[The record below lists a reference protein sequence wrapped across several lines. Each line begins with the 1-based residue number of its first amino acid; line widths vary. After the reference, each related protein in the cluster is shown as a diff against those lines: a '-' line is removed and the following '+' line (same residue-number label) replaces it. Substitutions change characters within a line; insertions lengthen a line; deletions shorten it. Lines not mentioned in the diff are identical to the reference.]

1 MGKVSL
7 ESLSKD
13 NAALRADIGTL
24 TNHML
29 TLANR
34 VYKHDE
40 GMYPEEYGHEG
51 MPEGDYP
58 DKAYK
63 DHDMNDMPYNDD
75 MGGMGGEMPMDP
87 GMPMD
92 PAMGANGG
100 MPGMPEDVYPDE
112 DKMGRHGYA
121 RSKQGWIRAKGY
133 AGNHE
138 TAANE
143 EGGKWD
149 VKDDNVK
156 GNEPQPAGDQGG
168 DREDETFGVGGM
180 AYSKLMKRLDDLEE
194 NAGVT
199 IAKAQI
205 PGNQVDK
212 ANIMG
217 EGAQAITREMQMQA
231 VKSTWKE
238 LGKFAVETGYLSASP
253 LG

>member
-1 MGKVSL
+1 MGAVTLDQLAK
-7 ESLSKD
+7 E
-13 NAALRADIGTL
+13 NAALRADIGAL

-34 VYKHDE
+34 VYKHDPMM
-40 GMYPEEYGHEG
+40 GPEEE
-51 MPEGDYP
+51 
-58 DKAYK
+58 
-63 DHDMNDMPYNDD
+63 MPYDD
-75 MGGMGGEMPMDP
+75 MGGMGGGD
-87 GMPMD
+87 MPMD
-92 PAMGANGG
+92 PAMGAGEMPMDPAMGDPAMGG
-100 MPGMPEDVYPDE
+100 APAMPEEVYPDE

-121 RSKQGWIRAKGY
+121 RSQARLKGY

-149 VKDDNVK
+149 VKDDSVK

-168 DREDETFGVGGM
+168 DREDETFGVGGT
-180 AYSKLMKRLDDLEE
+180 AYSKMLEKRIADLES
-194 NAGVT
+194 GVT

-217 EGAQAITREMQMQA
+217 EGSQAITRDMQMQA
-231 VKSTWKE
+231 VKSSWHE
-238 LGKFAVETGYLSASP
+238 LGRFAVETGYLSTSP
-253 LG
+253 LGF